1 MVNVKISLLPNM
13 NKKKLFNNIKLKFP
27 YEIHE
32 NIGHPEKYYCIT
44 TCDCKMKNTNIEFLT
59 GKTKQILT
67 MYNHVLFV
75 IGDIYDI

>member
-32 NIGHPEKYYCIT
+32 NIEHLEKYYCIT
-44 TCDCKMKNTNIEFLT
+44 TCDYKMKNTNIEFLT

-67 MYNHVLFV
+67 V
-75 IGDIYDI
+75 